1 MTHAVLD
8 PRFASLASIRL
19 KSTVLFA
26 LASAS
31 FVACTR
37 HEPPAPDWPTPS
49 SIPLTSSQGAPA
61 LARAEGDASAALES
75 APVTSSD
82 AGATDAGPATDAS
95 APPSTSDE
103 SASLP
108 QTRDKPNPSG
118 PAFEARVK
126 GLWEAIVHDDP
137 ERAMPF
143 FFPVKAYGQV
153 KAIPRP
159 ESDWKHRL
167 VSAYARDIHA
177 LHKKL
182 GDAPES
188 ATFVR
193 FEVPAGGGRWVEPDE
208 ETNKIGYYR
217 VYGTRL
223 HFQSGGQDR
232 SFEVKSL
239 ISWRGE
245 WYVVHLS
252 GFK

>member
-1 MTHAVLD
+1 MPLPSGELGALPVRGETD
-8 PRFASLASIRL
+8 PRYGAGTEGEAGAPDASSSEAGPD
-19 KSTVLFA
+19 
-26 LASAS
+26 ASAS
-31 FVACTR
+31 
-37 HEPPAPDWPTPS
+37 
-49 SIPLTSSQGAPA
+49 
-61 LARAEGDASAALES
+61 
-75 APVTSSD
+75 APV
-82 AGATDAGPATDAS
+82 
-95 APPSTSDE
+95 SDE
-103 SASLP
+103 SAALP

-126 GLWEAIVHDDP
+126 GLWEAIVNDEP
-137 ERAMPF
+137 ERALPF

-167 VSAYARDIHA
+167 VGAYTRDIHA

-182 GDAPES
+182 GDSPES

-223 HFQSGGQDR
+223 HFRSGGQER
-232 SFEVKSL
+232 SFEIKSL

>member
-1 MTHAVLD
+1 MTRAVLD
-8 PRFASLASIRL
+8 PRFASPASPRL

-31 FVACTR
+31 LVACTR

-49 SIPLTSSQGAPA
+49 SIPLSSGQGASIPA
-61 LARAEGDASAALES
+61 RVEGDASVALGS
-75 APVTSSD
+75 ATVASSD
-82 AGATDAGPATDAS
+82 AGATDASSSADAS
-95 APPSTSDE
+95 APSASDE
-103 SASLP
+103 AASLP

>member
-1 MTHAVLD
+1 MVHAS
-8 PRFASLASIRL
+8 PATFGRR
-19 KSTVLFA
+19 STLVFA
-26 LASAS
+26 LASAALL
-31 FVACTR
+31 ACTR

-49 SIPLTSSQGAPA
+49 SIPLSGERGASVPA
-61 LARAEGDASAALES
+61 RIEGDAGLAGETL
-75 APVTSSD
+75 PVTSSD
-82 AGATDAGPATDAS
+82 AGAIDAS
-95 APPSTSDE
+95 PADATTVASSTSDE
-103 SASLP
+103 AAALP

-167 VSAYARDIHA
+167 VGAYARDIHA

-223 HFQSGGQDR
+223 HFQVGGQDR